1 MADAM
6 YAPVV
11 TCFVTWAPDLPADAQ
26 SYVAAVWDHPLMQE
40 WRRDN
45 AAEPERWALAK
56 YETAPG

>member
-1 MADAM
+1 M